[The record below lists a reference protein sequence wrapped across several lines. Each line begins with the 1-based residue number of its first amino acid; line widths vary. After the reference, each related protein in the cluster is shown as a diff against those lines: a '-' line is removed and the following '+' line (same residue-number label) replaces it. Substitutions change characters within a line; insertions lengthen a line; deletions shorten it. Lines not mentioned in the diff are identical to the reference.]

1 MNSTSVL
8 ASKFCGVTKYGA
20 SRRAPH
26 TRTTSSL
33 ISIIEVTVAE
43 ITKQRTGELIR
54 GVFAILL
61 PHQEG
66 LPAKEV
72 LERLTT
78 SVPPT
83 VFEESTYPGRPNVR
97 RYEKI
102 VRFSTIG
109 PVKAGWMMK
118 NRGLWALTQE
128 GRKAYERFTAPAEF
142 IKESDRLYRQWANQQ
157 PDAEDDAEVPA
168 ASGANAA
175 TTLEEAEEA
184 AWAEIEAHLAGMNPY
199 DFQSLVAG
207 LLVGMGYHVAW
218 VAPPGPDRGVD
229 IIAHSDP
236 LGITGPRI
244 KVQVKRS
251 DDRMSVKEIRS
262 FMALLA
268 DGDVGLFVS
277 KGGFTKDAEEEAR
290 YQEKRRL
297 MLVDLRRFFEL
308 WIEHYASI
316 PELQRRLLPL
326 RPVHFLVPPD

>member
-1 MNSTSVL
+1 M
-8 ASKFCGVTKYGA
+8 
-20 SRRAPH
+20 
-26 TRTTSSL
+26 
-33 ISIIEVTVAE
+33 AE
-43 ITKQRTGELIR
+43 ITRQRTGELVR

-72 LERLTT
+72 LARLATQ
-78 SVPPT
+78 VPPT
-83 VFEESTYPGRPNVR
+83 EFEAASYPGRPNVR

-102 VRFSTIG
+102 VRFSTIA
-109 PVKAGWMMK
+109 PVKAGWLTK
-118 NRGLWALTQE
+118 NRGLWAITDE
-128 GRKAYERFTAPAEF
+128 GRQAFSRFKDPRQFTL
-142 IKESDRLYRQWANQQ
+142 ESMRLYRQWANQQ
-157 PDAEDDAEVPA
+157 PVSEEDDTVPA
-168 ASGANAA
+168 ERTADAA
-175 TTLEEAEEA
+175 TTLEEAEET
-184 AWAEIEAHLAGMNPY
+184 AWAEIEAHLSRMSPY
-199 DFQSLVAG
+199 DFQDLVAG

-229 IIAHSDP
+229 VIAHSDP

-244 KVQVKRS
+244 KVQVKRT

-297 MLVDLRRFFEL
+297 MLVDLRRFFDL
-308 WIEHYASI
+308 WVEHYASV
-316 PELQRRLLPL
+316 PELRRRLLPL
-326 RPVHFLVPPD
+326 RPVYFLVPPD

>member
-1 MNSTSVL
+1 M
-8 ASKFCGVTKYGA
+8 
-20 SRRAPH
+20 
-26 TRTTSSL
+26 
-33 ISIIEVTVAE
+33 AE
-43 ITKQRTGELIR
+43 ITKERSGELLR

-61 PHQEG
+61 PHPEG

-72 LERLTT
+72 LARLATQ
-78 SVPPT
+78 VPPT
-83 VFEESTYPGRPNVR
+83 EFEASTYPGRPTVR

-109 PVKAGWMMK
+109 PVKAGWLTK
-118 NRGLWALTQE
+118 DRGLWSLTE
-128 GRKAYERFTAPAEF
+128 AGREAFARFKDPREF
-142 IKESDRLYRQWANQQ
+142 RRESDRLYRQWAAQR
-157 PDAEDDAEVPA
+157 PESEEPGA
-168 ASGANAA
+168 APGEELAVAA
-175 TTLEEAEEA
+175 TLEEAEEA
-184 AWAEIEAHLAGMNPY
+184 AWAEIEAHLSGMSPY

-218 VAPPGPDRGVD
+218 VAPPGPDKGVD
-229 IIAHSDP
+229 VIAHADP

-277 KGGFTKDAEEEAR
+277 KGGFTKEAQEEAR

-308 WIEHYASI
+308 WVEHYGSV

-326 RPVHFLVPPD
+326 RPVHFLVPPE